1 MKKLFVLGMLSLAMF
16 LPGRDYKN
24 TRTEGSQVFY
34 SFELKRKISDRAGY
48 FLPCYLQL
56 DTELVSYG
64 NSLSRRGGGGGA
76 VGKKTIRTNGSE
88 MRNIVIIGYDL
99 SKMVDG
105 NRIELRQGQVLYDVG
120 IYTSPSGRTY
130 GVYSF
135 NKGDKPNT
143 YLQAVPRKISARPN
157 NSTVISCPHCGQ
169 KLRLVPVRP

>member
-1 MKKLFVLGMLSLAMF
+1 MKKLFVLGMLSLAML

-24 TRTEGSQVFY
+24 TKTGISQVFY

-48 FLPCYLQL
+48 FSPDYLQI
-56 DTELVSYG
+56 DGPTH
-64 NSLSRRGGGGGA
+64 
-76 VGKKTIRTNGSE
+76 RTTGSE
-88 MRNIVIIGYDL
+88 MRKIVIIGYDL

-105 NRIELRQGQVLYDVG
+105 NSIKLRQGQVLYDVG

-143 YLQAVPRKISARPN
+143 YLNAPVPVSVRS
-157 NSTVISCPHCGQ
+157 NSSPVVSCPHCG
-169 KLRLVPVRP
+169 KKMRLVPVRP